1 MSNIRRVLVGAVAAL
16 ALITAACESGPT
28 GLRTGQLS
36 LMLTDAPGD
45 VAEAVVTIDRIY
57 LQPDSNDANGRVV
70 LLEDDVT
77 VDLLTLRDSL
87 MGLIDSVEIP
97 VGSYSQLR
105 LVISGGYVSIVGT
118 DTTTREIFASSPTY
132 AGLPEGAVVTGELQ
146 MPSYASSGLKVSLPN
161 EAVVIGDDEVVTLVI
176 DFDVAQSFG
185 RQAGGSGRWV
195 MSPHLTATK
204 PVVPPVAP

>member
-16 ALITAACESGPT
+16 ALFTVACESGPT
-28 GLRTGQLS
+28 SLRTGKLS
-36 LMLTDAPGD
+36 LLLTDAPGD

-87 MGLIDSVEIP
+87 MGLIDSVDIP
-97 VGSYSQLR
+97 VGSYRQLR

-118 DTTTREIFASSPTY
+118 DTTTRQIYASSPTY
-132 AGLPEGAVVTGELQ
+132 AGLPSGAVVTGDLQ
-146 MPSYASSGLKVSLPN
+146 MPSLAQSGLKVTLPDDAL
-161 EAVVIGDDEVVTLVI
+161 EIGDDDVVTLVI

-185 RQAGGSGRWV
+185 RLAGNSGRWV
-195 MSPHLTATK
+195 MSPRLTATK

>member
-1 MSNIRRVLVGAVAAL
+1 MSNLRRVLAGAVAAL

-28 GLRTGQLS
+28 SLRTGQLS
-36 LMLTDAPGD
+36 LLLTDAPGD

-70 LLEDDVT
+70 LMEDDVT

-97 VGSYSQLR
+97 VGSYRQLR

-118 DTTTREIFASSPTY
+118 DTTTREIYASSPTY
-132 AGLPEGAVVTGELQ
+132 AGLPEGAVVTGDLQ
-146 MPSYASSGLKVSLPN
+146 MPSFAQSGLKVTLPDD
-161 EAVVIGDDEVVTLVI
+161 AVEIGDDEVVTLVI

-185 RQAGGSGRWV
+185 RLAGNSGRWV